1 MRRIVFARLVRHSF
15 ILSMK
20 HPVGQ
25 RLKECSELQTEHA
38 DKGSHH
44 ISELQKRNCSRDKE
58 NHGSPDQISPTHV
71 FIRIIR
77 LHIQRTV
84 NRAVHMGSKPDR
96 CSCSNPQP
104 RRKFLGKSCD
114 QNRKHFHHC
123 CRYDNSCTQLEEG
136 IIDLSFH
143 PFSSSSGVAV
153 LPAAPA
159 SMCSA
164 HPP

>member
-58 NHGSPDQISPTHV
+58 NHAV
-71 FIRIIR
+71 RIR
-77 LHIQRTV
+77 
-84 NRAVHMGSKPDR
+84 
-96 CSCSNPQP
+96 
-104 RRKFLGKSCD
+104 
-114 QNRKHFHHC
+114 
-123 CRYDNSCTQLEEG
+123 
-136 IIDLSFH
+136 
-143 PFSSSSGVAV
+143 
-153 LPAAPA
+153 
-159 SMCSA
+159 
-164 HPP
+164 